1 MGSTDIEK
9 QSFSLQILEAVE
21 ENDADDITMTAM
33 NETEYITYNVSAFND
48 IINKNEDHDKDV
60 HPSKLIEVV

>member
-48 IINKNEDHDKDV
+48 IINKHEDHNKDV

>member
-1 MGSTDIEK
+1 MGSTNIEK
-9 QSFSLQILEAVE
+9 ESFSLEILESVE

-48 IINKNEDHDKDV
+48 IINKHEDHNKDV
-60 HPSKLIEVV
+60 H